1 MANMAKD
8 PELAAE
14 EVDNNKFASMTDE
27 ERNAEWDKKLPITGN
42 QTGKWC
48 AITTAK
54 PKKIGAAEGYITPF
68 DIIAGPLFSSA
79 TP

>member
-14 EVDNNKFASMTDE
+14 EVDNRKFASMTEE
-27 ERNAEWDKKLPITGN
+27 ERNIEWDKKLPITGN

-48 AITTAK
+48 AIMTAR
-54 PKKIGAAEGYITPF
+54 PSKIVAAEGSITYF
-68 DIIAGPLFSSA
+68 DSIAGH
-79 TP
+79 